1 MSEYIDNTLAAC
13 RRVAVLSDIHS
24 NYHALAACYADALS
38 RGVEGF
44 ILLGD
49 YVSDLAEPRRTLDLV
64 FKIIATHPTVALRGN
79 RERYM
84 LECRDGV
91 TSFAPGS
98 RTGSFY
104 FTYTR
109 LCAADLNFFA
119 SLPFSSTVNIGGV
132 RAQISHSSPDSD
144 RYYFDSEDARVYE
157 VMNGMRE
164 GYLIAG
170 HSHRQYTFSH
180 GGKTVIN
187 PGSVGVPHNADSRAD
202 YALLDAADGNL
213 VTTVRKVSYDIP
225 AAIHSQFASGLV
237 ATARYWA
244 IGILYDIITGGAVA
258 LDLLHTVRE
267 RGDAGDESLWDTVA
281 AELGLKSTEA
291 EMLDLYHAHTAS
303 LI

>member
-1 MSEYIDNTLAAC
+1 MSERIDNTLAGC

-38 RGVEGF
+38 HGAEGF

-49 YVSDLAEPRRTLDLV
+49 YVSDLAEPRRTLDL
-64 FKIIATHPTVALRGN
+64 INEIASTSPTIVLRGN

-104 FTYTR
+104 FTYTH
-109 LCAADLNFFA
+109 LCAADLKFFA
-119 SLPFSSTVNIGGV
+119 SLPFSLTVNIGGV

-144 RYYFDSEDARVYE
+144 RYYFDSEDARIYG
-157 VMNGMRE
+157 VMNGMSE

-187 PGSVGVPHNADSRAD
+187 PGSIGVPHNANSRAD

-213 VTTVRKVSYDIP
+213 LTTLCKVSYDLP

-244 IGILYDIITGGAVA
+244 IGILYDIISGGSVA

-267 RGDAGDESLWDTVA
+267 RGDVDEESLWDAVA
-281 AELGLKSTEA
+281 AELGLKFTEA
-291 EMLDLYHAHTAS
+291 EMLDFYHAHTAS